1 VECEREL
8 SRGRRRSAE
17 DASMIFSGIF
27 TTSSSA
33 LVTILCI
40 AWAAVWGVLSLAVIA
55 VWLRPRLLWL
65 LLGLLGPFG
74 PLVALIAG
82 LVMRDRSVDGG
93 WDAA

>member
-1 VECEREL
+1 
-8 SRGRRRSAE
+8 
-17 DASMIFSGIF
+17 MILAGLV

-55 VWLRPRLLWL
+55 VWLRPRLFWL

-74 PLVALIAG
+74 PLVALIVG
-82 LVMRDRSVDGG
+82 LVVHNRSVDGG